1 MTMSRTVIKS
11 NRLNVFL
18 GNPKTKKVKHR
29 GTESTERK
37 TRRKREE
44 NEKDLGLAKGFEN
57 EIQRP
62 FDRHGLKFASD
73 VGVNF
78 THRVLFESTRGTV
91 NGGLGGEVWQQR
103 VLGPDLE
110 IPTSDQS
117 DEDSAVE
124 MRWGVGPEV
133 ARYGQGKVRLWRV
146 SEHLLGEQLAGLGT
160 YGAYFGIGQH
170 DRIESEPLRFG
181 IVAVDDHRTAKNLGN
196 SRHQGEIRS
205 DRPTGAAFGKH
216 NSLAGFAK

>member
-1 MTMSRTVIKS
+1 MHLVGLAFSKAARQEGESK
-11 NRLNVFL
+11 N
-18 GNPKTKKVKHR
+18 
-29 GTESTERK
+29 TEDETQRHQRAR
-37 TRRKREE
+37 RRKREE
-44 NEKDLGLAKGFEN
+44 NEKWDLALAKGFEN

-62 FDRHGLKFASD
+62 FDRHGLKFASQ

-78 THRVLFESTRGTV
+78 THRVLFESTRGAV

-103 VLGPDLE
+103 FLGPDLE

-117 DEDSAVE
+117 YKNSAVE
-124 MRWGVGPEV
+124 MVRSVGPEV

-146 SEHLLGEQLAGLGT
+146 CEYLLGEQLAGLGT

-181 IVAVDDHRTAKNLGN
+181 IVAVDDHRTAKNLRN
-196 SRHQGEIRS
+196 SWHNGEICS
-205 DRPTGAAFGKH
+205 YGPTGAAFCKH